1 MLYICS
7 QKNVLHVLQNTQ
19 ISYQSTDLCVARCFF
34 CLLHCLLQK
43 RWIRCWALDLCVA
56 RNVLHFLASGFSD
69 ADNIHH
75 PSISLYV
82 VSRTIQNPSFN
93 TPYDLTT
100 RIKSLICKITRF
112 YMKIF
117 VTRSY
122 GTLKRYIHD
131 FLYCYKWLHSL

>member
-1 MLYICS
+1 MINPLPINGFNGIKSFYTEKRFFHCMMKILAISLYHNDTMYRFLAFYGEYRACRIHD
-7 QKNVLHVLQNTQ
+7 L
-19 ISYQSTDLCVARCFF
+19 SYQE
-34 CLLHCLLQK
+34 H
-43 RWIRCWALDLCVA
+43 
-56 RNVLHFLASGFSD
+56 FSD

-93 TPYDLTT
+93 TPYDVTT

-131 FLYCYKWLHSL
+131 FLCCVTPV